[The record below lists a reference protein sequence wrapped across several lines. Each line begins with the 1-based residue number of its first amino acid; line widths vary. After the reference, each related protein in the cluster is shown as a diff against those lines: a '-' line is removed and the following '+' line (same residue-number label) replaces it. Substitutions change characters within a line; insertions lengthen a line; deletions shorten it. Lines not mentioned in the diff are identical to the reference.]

1 MLAGYALLVLGFA
14 LAPASLPGRYETQ
27 FCDEEANRGCCVGHL
42 GMALGDDPSG
52 QLAAVYA
59 WYGALL
65 LAGGWGAALRFAPGF
80 RSWAWRARPA
90 LPLTVTAAN
99 ACFLAGC
106 GPLDAREYLIV
117 HGLWHLFAAAA
128 GWQLAAL

>member
-1 MLAGYALLVLGFA
+1 MTLSPVPER
-14 LAPASLPGRYETQ
+14 APA
-27 FCDEEANRGCCVGHL
+27 DA
-42 GMALGDDPSG
+42 
-52 QLAAVYA
+52 
-59 WYGALL
+59 
-65 LAGGWGAALRFAPGF
+65 GF
-80 RSWAWRARPA
+80 RVCVRARPA